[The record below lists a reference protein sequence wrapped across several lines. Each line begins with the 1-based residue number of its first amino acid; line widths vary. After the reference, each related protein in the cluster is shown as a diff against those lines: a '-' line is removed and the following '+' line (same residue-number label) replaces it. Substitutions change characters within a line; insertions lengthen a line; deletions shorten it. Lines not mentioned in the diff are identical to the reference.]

1 MTKTIIGIVIVAVL
15 AFGGYKLW
23 QVWDK
28 YNSSKDLAQQDAEAA
43 SKVVPDQLSGMPPA
57 WEQAYQQAY
66 AAAQAG
72 DIKTL
77 SAWLKVHGQQID
89 DPRRAWIELDYMVMI
104 SKQDPQEAKAIYQ
117 SVKERTPQES
127 PVYPRIK
134 QLAKTYE

>member
-1 MTKTIIGIVIVAVL
+1 MTKTIISIVIVAVL

-23 QVWDK
+23 QVWEK
-28 YNSSKDLAQQDAEAA
+28 YSTDKDLAAQQAA
-43 SKVVPDQLSGMPPA
+43 AVNGVVPEQLAGMPPA
-57 WEQAYQQAY
+57 WEEGYKKAY

-72 DIKTL
+72 DIATL
-77 SAWLKVHGQQID
+77 RAWFKARGQQVN
-89 DPRRAWIELDYMVMI
+89 DPRRAWIELDYMIII
-104 SKQDPQEAKAIYQ
+104 SSQDPQEAKAIYE

>member
-28 YNSSKDLAQQDAEAA
+28 YNTDKDLAAQQAA
-43 SKVVPDQLSGMPPA
+43 AINGVVPEQLAGMPPA
-57 WEQAYQQAY
+57 WEESYRKAY

-72 DIKTL
+72 DIATL
-77 SAWLKVHGQQID
+77 RAWLKARGQQVD

-117 SVKERTPQES
+117 TVKDRTPQES

-134 QLAKTYE
+134 QLEKTYE

>member
-28 YNSSKDLAQQDAEAA
+28 YSSSKDLAQQDAEAA
-43 SKVVPDQLSGMPPA
+43 SKVVSDQLAGMPPA
-57 WEQAYQQAY
+57 WEPAYQKAY

-77 SAWLKVHGQQID
+77 AAWLKVHGQQID
-89 DPRRAWIELDYMVMI
+89 DPRRAWIELDYMVII

-117 SVKERTPQES
+117 SVKDRTPQES